1 MIIGSAIVGLLLG
14 VSFTSFV
21 GRGYL
26 KGKEYHLWRWQA
38 DTVLEVAFARL
49 GIGPDPSDT
58 AGLPALESYF
68 KLTSQIR
75 TALQP
80 SDPDVQLVDTLTSER
95 AAYENDVEHLI
106 ERWIA
111 EATGSAG
118 LQQSLPLFHGVRFTW
133 PPVAFELTSPPQLL
147 VRSPRKE
154 IRRAG
159 DRLLKND
166 LTIGDIEKIE
176 DRADN
181 DDKVSIV
188 VAIWRWRLG
197 YHPYRPDNDDTVS
210 IVVAIGGLAAYPA
223 IVRDDR
229 SFDSMLETA
238 AHEWTH
244 HYLAFYPLGQ
254 RFGKRPD
261 GTTLNETTA
270 DLAGRELANLIR
282 KAHPVELTPGE
293 DGRIPAGPAPTVDF
307 NKEMRAVRLAV
318 DILLADG
325 KVAEA
330 ETLMEEKRLY
340 LVANGINLRKLNQA
354 YFAFYGSYAASSA
367 ASDPIGP
374 KVDRVWDL
382 TKDVGVFLRFM
393 RQVESTADLDALIAK
408 LETVPKP

>member
-38 DTVLEVAFARL
+38 DTVLDVAFARL

-58 AGLPALESYF
+58 AGLPALESFF

-75 TALQP
+75 TALQS

-118 LQQSLPLFHGVRFTW
+118 LQESLPLFHGVRFTW

-154 IRRAG
+154 IRREG

-176 DRADN
+176 DRAD
-181 DDKVSIV
+181 D
-188 VAIWRWRLG
+188 
-197 YHPYRPDNDDTVS
+197 DDTVS

-307 NKEMRAVRLAV
+307 NKEMRALRLAV

-330 ETLMEEKRLY
+330 ETLMEEKRLH

-354 YFAFYGSYAASSA
+354 YFAFYGSYAGSSSA

-374 KVDRVWDL
+374 KVDRVWVL
-382 TKDVGVFLRFM
+382 TKDVGAFLKFM
-393 RQVESTADLDALIAK
+393 REVESTADLDALIAK